1 MNQSEKD
8 FQAWIESCPDILKF
22 RLEYIDVRADIE
34 NVIQSYEYEFAS
46 EQIKQEVIEQVIED
60 FYDQDWADH
69 NEFISYLLDRRLA

>member
-1 MNQSEKD
+1 MNQSDKD

>member
-1 MNQSEKD
+1 MNQSDKD

-46 EQIKQEVIEQVIED
+46 EQTKQEVIEQVIED